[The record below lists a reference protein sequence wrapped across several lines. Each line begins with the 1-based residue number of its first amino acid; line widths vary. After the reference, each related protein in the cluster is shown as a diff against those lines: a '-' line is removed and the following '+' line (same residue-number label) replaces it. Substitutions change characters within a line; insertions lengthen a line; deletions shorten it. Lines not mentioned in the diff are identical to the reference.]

1 MRHLIPVKDLG
12 RQLKPG
18 DHVLIREDI
27 KRGDYYRRYDGGIM
41 GTSRDME
48 GYRNE
53 EAEIV
58 KDAFSDSF
66 YRINLDHGEWKWVD
80 GMFSGVYVEAED
92 LGDIEAQE
100 FDLASLFG
108 GT

>member
-1 MRHLIPVKDLG
+1 MRHLIPVEDLG

-27 KRGDYYRRYDGGIM
+27 KRSEYYRRYDGGIM
-41 GTSRDME
+41 GTSSRME
-48 GYRNE
+48 EYRNE

-58 KDAFSDSF
+58 KDFFSDSF

-100 FDLASLFG
+100 FDLTSLFG

>member
-1 MRHLIPVKDLG
+1 MRHLIPVKDLC

-27 KRGDYYRRYDGGIM
+27 KQGEYYRRYDGGIM
-41 GTSRDME
+41 GTSRSME
-48 GYRNE
+48 RYRNE

-58 KDAFSDSF
+58 KDVYSDSF

-80 GMFSGVYVEAED
+80 GMFSGVYVESED

>member
-1 MRHLIPVKDLG
+1 MRHLIPVEDLG

-18 DHVLIREDI
+18 DHVLIRDDI
-27 KRGDYYRRYDGGIM
+27 KRGEFYRRYDGGIM
-41 GTSRDME
+41 GTSHSME
-48 GYRNE
+48 EYRNE

-58 KDAFSDSF
+58 KDIFSDSF

-108 GT
+108 GA